1 MTPSAI
7 KQRYCERLRVRVFGR
22 ETFSTIQCHLAQS
35 GGNFSGVCQ
44 VFGVIIFG

>member
-35 GGNFSGVCQ
+35 GGDFSGVFQ
-44 VFGVIIFG
+44 MNKVIVFG